1 MLRRKIDQELIKWHR
16 RTSFKPALLLLGAR
30 QVGKT
35 TSVRT
40 FGRQYYESVIEM
52 NFEEQPSLKR
62 IFAGDL
68 NIESI
73 VEKISVAGLGR
84 LVASKTLLFLDEIQ
98 SCPSARTALKFI
110 VEDGR
115 FDVIASGSLLGLH
128 YREVS
133 SYPVGFEHKVE
144 MHSLDFE
151 EFLWANGITDATIE
165 ALRQSYEQ
173 RKPVAEYI
181 HQRMM
186 EMFKRYMIVGGMPR
200 VVSSYVHDKDIG
212 EVLLLQRSIT
222 ESYRDDISKYAGKRK
237 GEAKRVFDAIP
248 MQLTQRN
255 KKFKVS
261 QVEEGGRLRTYED
274 ALEWLHDAGIA
285 SFCHNVANVE
295 LPFALNARASFFK
308 FFMRDTGLLSSMS
321 MGNAQSAILNGDL
334 SINEGAIVENC
345 IADLLVKR
353 GYPLFYWDI
362 KGRLE
367 VDFLIQKENTIVPIE
382 VKSGRDYRRHASLD
396 RLMATSSRHE
406 KRALVLSPYNVEVA
420 EQIDYLPLYMVMF
433 L

>member
-1 MLRRKIDQELIKWHR
+1 
-16 RTSFKPALLLLGAR
+16 
-30 QVGKT
+30 
-35 TSVRT
+35 
-40 FGRQYYESVIEM
+40 
-52 NFEEQPSLKR
+52 
-62 IFAGDL
+62 
-68 NIESI
+68 
-73 VEKISVAGLGR
+73 
-84 LVASKTLLFLDEIQ
+84 
-98 SCPSARTALKFI
+98 
-110 VEDGR
+110 
-115 FDVIASGSLLGLH
+115 
-128 YREVS
+128 
-133 SYPVGFEHKVE
+133 
-144 MHSLDFE
+144 
-151 EFLWANGITDATIE
+151 
-165 ALRQSYEQ
+165 
-173 RKPVAEYI
+173 
-181 HQRMM
+181 
-186 EMFKRYMIVGGMPR
+186 
-200 VVSSYVHDKDIG
+200 
-212 EVLLLQRSIT
+212 
-222 ESYRDDISKYAGKRK
+222 
-237 GEAKRVFDAIP
+237 
-248 MQLTQRN
+248 
-255 KKFKVS
+255 
-261 QVEEGGRLRTYED
+261 
-274 ALEWLHDAGIA
+274 LHDAGIA

>member
-1 MLRRKIDQELIKWHR
+1 MLRRKIDQELLKWHQ
-16 RTSFKPALLLLGAR
+16 RTSFKPAFLLSGAR
-30 QVGKT
+30 NVGKT
-35 TSVRT
+35 TSVRA

-52 NFEEQPSLKR
+52 NFEQQPSLKR
-62 IFAGDL
+62 IFDGDL
-68 NIESI
+68 DIDSI
-73 VEKISVAGLGR
+73 TEKLSAASLGR
-84 LVASKTLLFLDEIQ
+84 LIPSKTLLFLDEIQ
-98 SCPSARTALKFI
+98 SCPNARTALKFI

-128 YREVS
+128 YRQVS
-133 SYPVGFEHKVE
+133 SYPVGFEHKVT
-144 MHSLDFE
+144 MHGLDFE
-151 EFLWANGITDATIE
+151 EFLWANGIDDETIDG
-165 ALRQSYEQ
+165 LRRSYEQ
-173 RKPVAEYI
+173 RKSVDEFI
-181 HQRMM
+181 HHRMM
-186 EMFKRYMIVGGMPR
+186 ELFKRYMIVGGMPR
-200 VVSSYVHDKDIG
+200 VVSSYVDDKDIG

-222 ESYRDDISKYAGKRK
+222 ESYRDDISKYAGRRK
-237 GEAKRVFDAIP
+237 GEAKQVFDAIP

-274 ALEWLHDAGIA
+274 ALEWLYDAGIA

-295 LPFALNARASFFK
+295 LPFALNTRASFFK

-353 GYPLFYWDI
+353 GYRLFYWDI

-367 VDFLIQKENTIVPIE
+367 VDFLIQRDTIIVPIE
-382 VKSGRDYRRHASLD
+382 VKSGCDYRRHASLD
-396 RLMATSSRHE
+396 RLMAIPTRHE
-406 KRALVLSPYNVEVA
+406 KRAVVLSPYNVAVT

>member
-1 MLRRKIDQELIKWHR
+1 MLRRKIDQELIKWHQ

-35 TSVRT
+35 TSVRA

-52 NFEEQPSLKR
+52 NFEQQPSLKR
-62 IFAGDL
+62 IFDGDL
-68 NIESI
+68 DIDSI
-73 VEKISVAGLGR
+73 TEKLSAASLGR
-84 LVASKTLLFLDEIQ
+84 LIPSKTLLFLDEIQ
-98 SCPSARTALKFI
+98 SCPNARTALKFI

-128 YREVS
+128 YRQVS
-133 SYPVGFEHKVE
+133 SYPVGFEHKVT
-144 MHSLDFE
+144 MHGLDFE
-151 EFLWANGITDATIE
+151 EFLWANGIDDEIIDG
-165 ALRQSYEQ
+165 LKRSYEE
-173 RKPVAEYI
+173 RKSVDDFI
-181 HQRMM
+181 HHRMM
-186 EMFKRYMIVGGMPR
+186 ELFKRYMIVGGMPR
-200 VVSSYVHDKDIG
+200 VVSSYVDDKDIG

-237 GEAKRVFDAIP
+237 GEAKQVFDAIP

-274 ALEWLHDAGIA
+274 ALEWLYDAGIA
-285 SFCHNVANVE
+285 SFCLNVANVE

-367 VDFLIQKENTIVPIE
+367 VDFLIQRDTIIVPIE

-396 RLMATSSRHE
+396 RLMAIPTRHE
-406 KRALVLSPYNVEVA
+406 KHAVVLSPYNVA
-420 EQIDYLPLYMVMF
+420 TTEQIDYLPLYMVMF